1 MSEWW
6 ETLSILQKGFYFVAV
21 PATLIL
27 FIQTVM
33 LIFGFGD
40 DGDGGGDVDIDTGD
54 DGLRIFSVRGIVGF
68 LAVGAWS
75 GLACLGSGLSAA
87 IAIVVAMSLGFLAM
101 YLLAR
106 MIHAF
111 MKLQE
116 SGNVKKTNTIGEV
129 GKVYLAIPEG
139 QKGTGKISVMVQ
151 EQLREFDAVT
161 LGKALPTGTV
171 VRVVGIES
179 GDVLIVAQDEPELL
193 LGK

>member
-6 ETLSILQKGFYFVAV
+6 ETLSVLQKGFYFVAV

-27 FIQTVM
+27 VIQTVM

-40 DGDGGGDVDIDTGD
+40 DGGGDVDIDMGD

-87 IAIVVAMSLGFLAM
+87 IAIVVAMILGFLAM

-116 SGNVKKTNTIGEV
+116 SGNVKKTNAIGEV
-129 GKVYLAIPEG
+129 GKVYLAIPES

-161 LGKALPTGTV
+161 LGKALPTGSV

>member
-1 MSEWW
+1 MTEWW
-6 ETLSILQKGFYFVAV
+6 ETLSLLQRGLYFVAV
-21 PATLIL
+21 PSTLIL
-27 FIQTVM
+27 LIQTIM
-33 LIFGFGD
+33 LIFGFGE
-40 DGDGGGDVDIDTGD
+40 DGDGGDVDIDIGD

-75 GLACLGSGLSAA
+75 GLACLGGGLSATIA
-87 IAIVVAMSLGFLAM
+87 IAVALLLGFLAM
-101 YLLAR
+101 YLLAK

-116 SGNVKKTNTIGEV
+116 SGNVKKTNAIGEV

-151 EQLREFDAVT
+151 DQLREYDAVT
-161 LGKALPTGTV
+161 LGKTLPTGTV

-179 GDVLIVAQDEPELL
+179 GDVLVVAQDEPDLL
-193 LGK
+193 LGE